1 MWSSRLF
8 WKLFLSYAGLNLLS
22 AAAFVLIVTGRYE
35 DRLATQRPHP
45 GETAADRN
53 ASEVAAGEEVSS
65 MRRRIWAVA
74 GAVSL
79 ATLALTWW
87 VVARVTSPVQALNEA
102 AQRIATGDYDQRIY
116 VSNRDELGELGDSF
130 NRMSQQMSARVNQ
143 LRESSQRL

>member
-35 DRLATQRPHP
+35 DRLATHRPRP
-45 GETAADRN
+45 GETAAVDSN
-53 ASEVAAGEEVSS
+53 ASEIAAEEEVSS

-79 ATLALTWW
+79 ATLALTW
-87 VVARVTSPVQALNEA
+87 
-102 AQRIATGDYDQRIY
+102 
-116 VSNRDELGELGDSF
+116 
-130 NRMSQQMSARVNQ
+130 
-143 LRESSQRL
+143 